1 MYFLYILQELQKKH
15 NITFELEII
24 KLIYN
29 YYKYICMFE
38 RYNLFEL
45 INMLKK
51 SGLTCIMKKKS
62 IIDKL
67 IINKLYINHN
77 LKKNTD
83 IRINYVKCLYKK
95 KLYCFI
101 INDKNNKEIMQIHND
116 DSISFDDNTY
126 IINMYSKMYQN
137 YMNKHSIVN
146 FVKLKNL
153 KTNIETNFTN
163 LEFIN
168 LFINKDI
175 TYINSFYFNSNKL
188 TYFSNN
194 LIIC

>member
-1 MYFLYILQELQKKH
+1 MYILYILQELQKKH
-15 NITFELEII
+15 NITLELEII

-29 YYKYICMFE
+29 YHKYICMFE

-51 SGLTCIMKKKS
+51 SDLTCIMNKKF
-62 IIDKL
+62 IIDKF
-67 IINKLYINHN
+67 IINKFYINHN
-77 LKKNTD
+77 FKQNTK
-83 IRINYVKCLYKK
+83 IGINYVKYLYKK

-101 INDKNNKEIMQIHND
+101 INNKNGEEIMQIHNN

-126 IINMYSKMYQN
+126 IILMYSKIYKN
-137 YMNKHSIVN
+137 YINKYRIVN

-153 KTNIETNFTN
+153 KTNIEINFTN

-175 TYINSFYFNSNKL
+175 TYINSFMFNNEIKKL
-188 TYFSNN
+188 KY
-194 LIIC
+194 